1 MIYKICRVKIYSRVP
16 RYVSVKQLCDSFPS
30 GYVANILRKGA
41 WNHNMMYV
49 TARGRW
55 GVSGFFPYKGNDYYI
70 PKPALI
76 TENLQTLSTAEKKAL
91 RFTHY
96 VNCLNLKEYFGASYD
111 YMEATKEKF
120 GYISHKEGDSFFK
133 FEEKAGIYCIIS
145 ADDRD
150 ILQSLVELLKDS
162 FAMVAENQ
170 LKTTVKFT
178 IEDVPSL
185 MLEELDGS
193 SPHCI
198 TLSQIET
205 SQFDNELDALCNDG
219 AYQIRE
225 KRSVFNESTGE
236 VSTENSCVIEAGA
249 CVTRTSIT
257 CINQSAACDSG
268 HLQFYYLTI
277 SMPV

>member
-1 MIYKICRVKIYSRVP
+1 
-16 RYVSVKQLCDSFPS
+16 
-30 GYVANILRKGA
+30 
-41 WNHNMMYV
+41 
-49 TARGRW
+49 
-55 GVSGFFPYKGNDYYI
+55 
-70 PKPALI
+70 
-76 TENLQTLSTAEKKAL
+76 
-91 RFTHY
+91 
-96 VNCLNLKEYFGASYD
+96 
-111 YMEATKEKF
+111 MEATKEKF

-150 ILQSLVELLKDS
+150 ILQSLEELLKDS

>member
-1 MIYKICRVKIYSRVP
+1 MIYKICRAKIHGRIP
-16 RYVSVKQLCDSFPS
+16 HYVSVKQLCDSFPS
-30 GYVANILRKGA
+30 DYVANILRKGA
-41 WNHNMMYV
+41 WNHNMVYG

-55 GVSGFFPYKGNDYYI
+55 GVSGFFPYKGKDYYI

-96 VNCLNLKEYFGASYD
+96 VNCLNLKEYFGALYD
-111 YMEATKEKF
+111 YMKATKEKF
-120 GYISHKEGDSFFK
+120 GFLSHKAGDPFFE
-133 FEEKAGIYCIIS
+133 FEEDAGIYCIIS

-150 ILQSLVELLKDS
+150 LLQILEELLKDS
-162 FAMVAENQ
+162 FDIVAEDQ
-170 LKTTVKFT
+170 LKATVKFT
-178 IEDVPSL
+178 IEDVPRL

-193 SPHCI
+193 SSHCI

-249 CVTRTSIT
+249 YVTRTSIT
-257 CINQSAACDSG
+257 RINQIAACDSG
-268 HLQFYYLTI
+268 RFQFYYLTI